1 MQGIAFMKKRDDR
14 RVLSRGCRIHV
25 VEERKE
31 GG

>member
-14 RVLSRGCRIHV
+14 KALSRGYRMHV
-25 VEERKE
+25 VVERKE